1 MIGAHVIAI
10 GSGFGEAVLSCRLPE
25 AGYRVLDARPFCQP
39 PHGLALIMGL

>member
-25 AGYRVLDARPFCQP
+25 AGYRVLVLAPFVSP
-39 PHGLALIMGL
+39 LTVSR

>member
-10 GSGFGEAVLSCRLPE
+10 GSGFGGAVLSCRLSE
-25 AGYRVLDARPFCQP
+25 AGCRVLVLAPFCRP